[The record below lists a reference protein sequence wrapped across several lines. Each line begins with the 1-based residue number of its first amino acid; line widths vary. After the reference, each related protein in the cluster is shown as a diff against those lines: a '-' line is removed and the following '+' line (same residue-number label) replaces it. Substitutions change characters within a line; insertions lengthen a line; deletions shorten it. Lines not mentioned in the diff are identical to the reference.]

1 MGSVSDAAAAA
12 DDADNCNIVV
22 GGSWRLVDRL
32 KAYEIHQLHWKKQQ
46 KKKK

>member
-1 MGSVSDAAAAA
+1 MASVSDAAAAA